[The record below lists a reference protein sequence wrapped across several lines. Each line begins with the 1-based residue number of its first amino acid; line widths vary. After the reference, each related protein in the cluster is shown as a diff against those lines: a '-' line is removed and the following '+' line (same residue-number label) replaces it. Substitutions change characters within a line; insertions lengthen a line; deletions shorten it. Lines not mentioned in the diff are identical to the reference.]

1 MSSNAN
7 DSLTKPLVTNNYEYY
22 ECLVFSI
29 QLFIAYKYD
38 NAINKR
44 SDYLTDPFNA
54 YSMPH

>member
-1 MSSNAN
+1 MKFILWM
-7 DSLTKPLVTNNYEYY
+7 LTKH
-22 ECLVFSI
+22 CLVFSI

-54 YSMPH
+54 YSMPINARALCDKFNY